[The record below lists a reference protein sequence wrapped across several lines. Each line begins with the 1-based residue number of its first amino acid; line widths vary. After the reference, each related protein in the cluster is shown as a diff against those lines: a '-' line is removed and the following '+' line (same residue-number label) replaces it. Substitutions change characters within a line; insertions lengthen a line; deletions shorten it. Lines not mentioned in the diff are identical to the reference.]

1 MKFIT
6 FIVASE
12 GHYITDGKRYD
23 KSIRYEDGTEVSELR
38 EITDEEYYEMFPNEK
53 PVEEEVVE
61 GEVIAGAVEL
71 EVIEPTDENITEN
84 EEIVNE
90 NI

>member
-38 EITDEEYYEMFPNEK
+38 EITDEEYYKMFPNER
-53 PVEEEVVE
+53 PVEEETVE
-61 GEVIAGAVEL
+61 GEIEP
-71 EVIEPTDENITEN
+71 EVIEPTDENTTEN

>member
-23 KSIRYEDGTEVSELR
+23 KSIRYEDGTELSELR
-38 EITDEEYYEMFPNEK
+38 EITDEEYFELFPEK
-53 PVEEEVVE
+53 RPVESETVE
-61 GEVIAGAVEL
+61 GEIET
-71 EVIEPTDENITEN
+71 EVIEPTEEDNEYQHHAETEA
-84 EEIVNE
+84 VY
-90 NI
+90 